1 MSKGLCPNPVFLG
14 RDSFTRFI
22 RHKARRSVLEQ
33 STDSRNHRL
42 PQLPPKTH
50 LLDEIYQIYRKWM
63 KSYQIF
69 MLRELLS
76 SKPRR
81 KIKIP
86 MNSCFFFVLC
96 MCNGSSIGCQVPST
110 LRKIIIVNSN
120 WSTRINFT
128 EWTKERYSR
137 DRLPPKITF
146 SFQVD
151 HCHHFDG
158 EVEVEYETLMGAGE
172 WRDIKQRVN
181 SLPD

>member
-1 MSKGLCPNPVFLG
+1 MDEKLPNFYVKRITIKEGKQTEKENYAQNPNEFLPFF
-14 RDSFTRFI
+14 SFY
-22 RHKARRSVLEQ
+22 A
-33 STDSRNHRL
+33 
-42 PQLPPKTH
+42 
-50 LLDEIYQIYRKWM
+50 
-63 KSYQIF
+63 
-69 MLRELLS
+69 
-76 SKPRR
+76 
-81 KIKIP
+81 
-86 MNSCFFFVLC
+86 
-96 MCNGSSIGCQVPST
+96 CNGSSIGCQVSST

-151 HCHHFDG
+151 HCHQFDG
-158 EVEVEYETLMGAGE
+158 ELEVEVEYETLMGAGE